1 MEKILGVAKAIL
13 EMTENKTT
21 FSVDSLAKKV
31 GMSNEDVG
39 SILDRLEET
48 GGISGFGALKLRYAA
63 TRPALEELVRRLEP
77 QPTDAAIDGGD
88 QTPAPAP
95 EPEGSQPTSS
105 TPPPAPKV
113 KLTRLDRIMAK
124 IAAVPM
130 SKLTD
135 AERSELVDKAFAKM
149 TDLVVEANKAI
160 TALAEKT
167 DLVSADIDLFD
178 IIRVMP
184 ENGKGTGGARVTYSA
199 GTGCRGA
206 KVLIDVPWDVNPT
219 RKGLEKAVR
228 KVEDK
233 TLNVL
238 GRMADYVIK
247 NSSK

>member
-1 MEKILGVAKAIL
+1 
-13 EMTENKTT
+13 
-21 FSVDSLAKKV
+21 
-31 GMSNEDVG
+31 
-39 SILDRLEET
+39 
-48 GGISGFGALKLRYAA
+48 
-63 TRPALEELVRRLEP
+63 
-77 QPTDAAIDGGD
+77 
-88 QTPAPAP
+88 
-95 EPEGSQPTSS
+95 
-105 TPPPAPKV
+105 
-113 KLTRLDRIMAK
+113 MAK
-124 IAAVPM
+124 IAAVPVI
-130 SKLTD
+130 KLTD
-135 AERSELVDKAFAKM
+135 AERAELVDKAFAKM

-167 DLVSADIDLFD
+167 DLVDGDVDLFD

-184 ENGKGTGGARVTYSA
+184 ENGRGTGGARVTYSA
-199 GTGCRGA
+199 GTGRRGA